1 MQSFSLFELF
11 LRLNFFLLKAHSVLP
26 VPVLVVPLGIEASS
40 IHQLGSGADCDV
52 QWPFFEF
59 GQVREVLPVF
69 ATKLLPVVE
78 VDDGF
83 DQHCRIGLAD
93 HVAPFVFYL
102 SIL

>member
-11 LRLNFFLLKAHSVLP
+11 LRLNFFLLKAQSVL
-26 VPVLVVPLGIEASS
+26 PVLVVPLVIEASS